1 MSAETAHSY
10 ARKVCGYISNDND
23 VVKHVKRM
31 WGVEFPLKDIARIR
45 RDIPGQQAPRPS
57 VTDAL
62 PMSPPIATNNN
73 GFDPLAA
80 ALHRYHSKNAPTAD
94 ARKHWAGLVQ

>member
-10 ARKVCGYISNDND
+10 ARKVCGYITNDND

-31 WGVEFPLKDIARIR
+31 WGIEFAQKDIARIR

-62 PMSPPIATNNN
+62 SIAPPLSTNSN